1 VSVTGGAGAEDDFES
16 VDKDSRE
23 GSKTGFLLYDLNN
36 ANIPPP
42 PPEAG
47 DSLGAGAALTTELD
61 AEVELEVVLPV
72 SDTASTVDGFV
83 LRRRSTYANFAKSG
97 LAFFTK
103 NMRAA
108 VSK

>member
-1 VSVTGGAGAEDDFES
+1 MKCVSVNSEDVFES
-16 VDKDSRE
+16 VDDDDDDDD
-23 GSKTGFLLYDLNN
+23 GSKTGFRLYDLNN
-36 ANIPPP
+36 ANI